1 MNEPRD
7 APSRRRDTWGAM
19 SVHVFVQSGQLRGPR
34 RFFKR
39 ARTALSLVSNRIR
52 KSLSRDAMTRREKRL
67 NSSRAG
73 RLFLRACVIA
83 RHPWEYWQRRQAA
96 LTLVAADAPVSI
108 DRDAGFS
115 RFGMADFDVLPRVVD
130 LARMIYETR
139 RGQLDVERT
148 TGRKREFMEEILSD
162 EDLRRYPEFVQFCLS
177 TPVIQAVS
185 GYLGTLPVLR
195 RVGLL
200 LSSPADTNADSR
212 LYHLDPEDFRQ
223 VKVFVNVFDVT
234 AENGPLTWLPG
245 HVSDRV
251 LEGVWRRQ
259 KQTGERR
266 DQFRRWSDD
275 EVAEHSSPGDLVRL
289 TGPAGSGAFVDA
301 SRCLHFG
308 SRIKPGAMR
317 LVFYAQYLRYHFA
330 YPTDRNRFDAPWT
343 ADDPLAARLL
353 APGRGRTPY
362 GASA

>member
-1 MNEPRD
+1 
-7 APSRRRDTWGAM
+7 
-19 SVHVFVQSGQLRGPR
+19 
-34 RFFKR
+34 
-39 ARTALSLVSNRIR
+39 
-52 KSLSRDAMTRREKRL
+52 MTRREKRL

-73 RLFLRACVIA
+73 RFFLRTCVIA

-96 LTLVAADAPVSI
+96 RNLVAAEAPLSI
-108 DRDAGFS
+108 DRAAGFS
-115 RFGMADFDVLPRVVD
+115 RFGMADFDALPRVVD

-139 RGQLDVERT
+139 RGQLDAERAT
-148 TGRKREFMEEILSD
+148 ARKREFMEEILSD

-177 TPVIQAVS
+177 TPVVQAVS

-223 VKVFVNVFDVT
+223 VKLFVNIFDVT

-245 HVSDRV
+245 DVSDAV
-251 LEGVWRRQ
+251 LKGIWRRQ
-259 KQTGERR
+259 KQTAERR

-275 EVAEHSSPGDLVRL
+275 EVAEHSTPRDLVRL

-308 SRIKPGAMR
+308 SRIQPGAMR
-317 LVFYAQYLRYHFA
+317 LVFCAQYLRYHFA
-330 YPTDRNRFDAPWT
+330 YPTDRNRFDGPST
-343 ADDPLAARLL
+343 AGDPLAARLL
-353 APGRGRTPY
+353 VARRGRTPY

>member
-1 MNEPRD
+1 
-7 APSRRRDTWGAM
+7 M
-19 SVHVFVQSGQLRGPR
+19 SVHAFVQSDRFRGVR
-34 RFFKR
+34 RLFKR
-39 ARTALSLVSNRIR
+39 TRRALSQASTHVR
-52 KSLSRDAMTRREKRL
+52 KSLSRDALTRREKRL

-83 RHPWEYWQRRQAA
+83 RHPWEYWQRREAA
-96 LTLVAADAPVSI
+96 RTLASAQEPVSI
-108 DRDAGFS
+108 DPAAGFS
-115 RFGMADFDVLPRVVD
+115 RFEVTDFDALPRLVEV
-130 LARMIYETR
+130 ARTIYETR
-139 RGQLDVERT
+139 RGQLAEDRASA
-148 TGRKREFMEEILSD
+148 RKREFMEEILSD

-177 TPVIQAVS
+177 PPVVQAVS
-185 GYLGTLPVLR
+185 RYLGTLPVLR

-223 VKVFVNVFDVT
+223 VKIFVNVFDVT
-234 AENGPLTWLPG
+234 PENGPLTWLPG
-245 HVSDRV
+245 HVSDAV

-275 EVAEHSSPGDLVRL
+275 EVAEHSSLEDLVQL

-317 LVFYAQYLRYHFA
+317 LVFCAQYLRYHFA
-330 YPTDRNRFDAPWT
+330 YPTDRNRFDGPWT

-353 APGRGRTPY
+353 VPRRGRTPY

>member
-1 MNEPRD
+1 
-7 APSRRRDTWGAM
+7 M
-19 SVHVFVQSGQLRGPR
+19 SVHALIQSDHLRGSR
-34 RFFKR
+34 RVFKR
-39 ARTALSLVSNRIR
+39 ARTAVTLVSTRIR
-52 KSLSRDAMTRREKRL
+52 KSLSREAMTRREKRL

-83 RHPWEYWQRRQAA
+83 RHPWEYWQRRQAVH
-96 LTLVAADAPVSI
+96 TLVVDDAPVSI
-108 DRDAGFS
+108 DRAAGFS
-115 RFGMADFDVLPRVVD
+115 RFAMTDFDVLPRVVD
-130 LARMIYETR
+130 LARMIYEMR
-139 RGQLDVERT
+139 RSQLDAERT
-148 TGRKREFMEEILSD
+148 TARKREFMEEILSD

-177 TPVIQAVS
+177 PSVVHAVS
-185 GYLGTLPVLR
+185 RYLGTLPVLR

-223 VKVFVNVFDVT
+223 VKVFVNIFDVT
-234 AENGPLTWLPG
+234 SKNGPLTWLPG
-245 HVSDRV
+245 HVSDAV
-251 LEGVWRRQ
+251 LKGVWRRQ

-275 EVAEHSSPGDLVRL
+275 EVAEHSTPGDLVRL

-308 SRIKPGAMR
+308 SRIEPGAMR

-330 YPTDRNRFDAPWT
+330 YPTDRNRFDGPWT

-353 APGRGRTPY
+353 AARRGRTPY